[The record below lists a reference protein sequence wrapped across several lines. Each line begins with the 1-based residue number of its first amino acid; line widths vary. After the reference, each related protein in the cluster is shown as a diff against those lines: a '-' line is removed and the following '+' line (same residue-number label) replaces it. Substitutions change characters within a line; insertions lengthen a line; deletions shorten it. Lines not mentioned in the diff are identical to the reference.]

1 MGRETCVP
9 LRLLAI
15 EQEASYDVLLVHHN
29 KAQTLATL
37 PPARLRAALVW
48 AEGPFAVAV
57 VDALVPLARNG
68 AR

>member
-15 EQEASYDVLLVHHN
+15 EQEASYDVLLVHHK

-37 PPARLRAALVW
+37 PPARLVW